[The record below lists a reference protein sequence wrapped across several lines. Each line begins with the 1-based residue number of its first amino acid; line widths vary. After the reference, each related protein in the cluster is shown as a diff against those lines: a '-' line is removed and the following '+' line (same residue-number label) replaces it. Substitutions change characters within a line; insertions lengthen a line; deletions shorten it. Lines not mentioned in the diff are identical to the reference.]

1 MSSIK
6 AELLKT
12 LETAPESA
20 MEQTL
25 VYLKTLLKNQ
35 PTFRPG
41 SGRSVL
47 RHAGKWQGKD
57 FHDCLQSVYDTRSEA
72 QF

>member
-12 LETAPESA
+12 LETAPEGA

-41 SGRSVL
+41 SGRSIL
-47 RHAGKWQGKD
+47 HHAGKWQGED

-72 QF
+72 KF

>member
-1 MSSIK
+1 MLSIK

-12 LETAPESA
+12 LETASEGT

-25 VYLKTLLKNQ
+25 VYLKTLLENQ
-35 PTFRPG
+35 PTVRPN

-47 RHAGKWQGKD
+47 RHAGKWQGED
-57 FHDCLQSVYDTRSEA
+57 FHDCLEGVYDTRSEA
-72 QF
+72 KF